1 MAAVQH
7 SERERNESEVNVL
20 VMCQRKTGK
29 CSSDTSNNIE
39 DEGMTIDKIKT
50 FCSDYFN
57 GKKVNIEY
65 LTDLTVWRD
74 LKDTSDYNF
83 PLIRT
88 NSEALDFIQSHTDF
102 YDAVMLNTCPLH
114 NIDFLAILTI
124 LKEGGCLIIKNYGC
138 NDNPPMS
145 LDSQPFKSMNKFDN
159 DIVLNVINSYFD
171 TTGSSTIF
179 VKNLSD
185 LGGGTR
191 KRKQRHRKRSN
202 RKTKLR
208 RLKKLK

>member
-1 MAAVQH
+1 MAAVEP
-7 SERERNESEVNVL
+7 ERDESKNVL

-39 DEGMTIDKIKT
+39 DEGRTIDKIKT
-50 FCSDYFN
+50 FFSSYFN
-57 GKKVNIEY
+57 YRKVNIEY
-65 LTDLTVWRD
+65 LTDITVWRD
-74 LKDTSDYNF
+74 LEHDTADYNF

-124 LKEGGCLIIKNYGC
+124 LKEGGRLIIKNYGC

-145 LDSQPFKSMNKFDN
+145 LDSPPFRAVNKFDN
-159 DIVLNVINSYFD
+159 DVVLNVINSYFD
-171 TTGSSTIF
+171 TTGSTTIF
-179 VKNLSD
+179 VKNLSGM
-185 LGGGTR
+185 GGGTR
-191 KRKQRHRKRSN
+191 KYKKRN
-202 RKTKLR
+202 RKKSKAR
-208 RLKKLK
+208 IKKLK

>member
-1 MAAVQH
+1 MAAEPSDDFVK
-7 SERERNESEVNVL
+7 VL

-29 CSSDTSNNIE
+29 CSRDEDDTTRVE
-39 DEGMTIDKIKT
+39 DEGMTIEKIKT
-50 FCSDYFN
+50 FFSSYFN
-57 GKKVNIEY
+57 RKVNIEY

-74 LKDTSDYNF
+74 LEHDTADYNF

-124 LKEGGCLIIKNYGC
+124 LKEGGRLIIKNYGC

-145 LDSQPFKSMNKFDN
+145 LDSPPFAAVNKFDN
-159 DIVLNVINSYFD
+159 DVVLNVINRYFD

-179 VKNLSD
+179 VKNLSGR
-185 LGGGTR
+185 GGYP
-191 KRKQRHRKRSN
+191 
-202 RKTKLR
+202 
-208 RLKKLK
+208 

>member
-1 MAAVQH
+1 MAAAEP
-7 SERERNESEVNVL
+7 ERYESEKNVL

-29 CSSDTSNNIE
+29 CSSDTTNNVQ
-39 DEGMTIDKIKT
+39 DEGRTIDKINT
-50 FCSDYFN
+50 FFSDYF
-57 GKKVNIEY
+57 KDKHVNIEY

-74 LKDTSDYNF
+74 VEHDTADYNF

-88 NSEALDFIQSHTDF
+88 NSEAHKFMDSHTNF

-124 LKEGGCLIIKNYGC
+124 LKEGGRLIIKNFGC
-138 NDNPPMS
+138 DDNPPMS
-145 LDSQPFKSMNKFDN
+145 LDSPPFKAMNSYDKDV
-159 DIVLNVINSYFD
+159 VLNVINSYFD

-179 VKNLSD
+179 VKNSLE

-191 KRKQRHRKRSN
+191 KRKQRHHKRSN